1 MYGGRMEQQMTSK
14 KRSWVRSW
22 WTRALAAFLAL
33 AMTGSVFLMNAA
45 QIKLGAGGQSAST
58 SVLNETTDYVQK
70 SALSRAGDVLAS
82 IVMNPETLEQYYNN
96 ASVQIGEAKYDEA
109 LESIK
114 ACIPLVDGSNW
125 SLLDELWLKR
135 GALET
140 LTGAY
145 DDALESFTHITIG
158 SYMGEQ
164 LLIKAQIFGEKGDER
179 AVASMLHEYVR
190 LYPDDMETRIT
201 LASAYVQLGEYDAAI
216 EQYSVVID
224 AGGDVDGA
232 SYMQRAT
239 ARLMNGQYEAS
250 IQDFLAA
257 KSAGYADPSACLAQ
271 CALASYLLQD
281 YENVL
286 GYGARAIALGS
297 ENFTYETLYYY
308 MGLSQLNRGNY
319 PESASLLTKAID
331 LGVTMDDA
339 YYYRGACYMVDGSM
353 PEAISDFS
361 VVIERNVAD
370 LLSNSYFNRAVCEAD
385 QEEYDLSKSDL
396 EMVLQLETG
405 GDLYESAK
413 TMLGLLP

>member
-1 MYGGRMEQQMTSK
+1 MEQEKKSK
-14 KRSWVRSW
+14 NRNWARSW
-22 WTRALAAFLAL
+22 WTRALAGFLAL
-33 AMTGSVFLMNAA
+33 AMTGSVLLMNASEV
-45 QIKLGAGGQSAST
+45 KLGSSGKSAST
-58 SVLNETTDYVQK
+58 DVLDETTDYVQQ

-82 IVMNPETLEQYYNN
+82 IVTNPQTLEQYYKN
-96 ASVQIGEAKYDEA
+96 ASVQIGEAKYADA

-114 ACIPLVDGSNW
+114 ACITLADSSN
-125 SLLDELWLKR
+125 STLLDELWLKR

-145 DDALESFTHITIG
+145 DDALDSFTHISMG

-164 LLIKAQIFGEKGDER
+164 LLIKAQIFGEKGDES

-190 LYPDDMETRIT
+190 LYPDDLDTRLT
-201 LASAYVQLGEYDAAI
+201 LASSYVQLGEYDAAI
-216 EQYSVVID
+216 EQYTYVID
-224 AGGDVDGA
+224 AGGDVSGA

-239 ARLMNGQYEAS
+239 ARLMGGQYEAS

-257 KSAGYADPSACLAQ
+257 KDAGYADPSACLAQ

-281 YENVL
+281 YEDVL
-286 GYGARAIALGS
+286 GYGARAVALGS

-308 MGLSQLNRGNY
+308 MGLSQLNLGSY
-319 PESASLLTKAID
+319 PEAASLLTKAID

-353 PEAISDFS
+353 PEAISDFT

-385 QEEYDLSKSDL
+385 QKQYDLAKSDL
-396 EMVLQLETG
+396 EMVLQLEKE
-405 GDLYESAK
+405 GDLYDSAV
-413 TMLGLLP
+413 TMLGLL

>member
-1 MYGGRMEQQMTSK
+1 MEQQMTSK

-224 AGGDVDGA
+224 AGGDADGA

-250 IQDFLAA
+250 IEFAETDPAFADFR
-257 KSAGYADPSACLAQ
+257 
-271 CALASYLLQD
+271 
-281 YENVL
+281 N
-286 GYGARAIALGS
+286 
-297 ENFTYETLYYY
+297 
-308 MGLSQLNRGNY
+308 
-319 PESASLLTKAID
+319 
-331 LGVTMDDA
+331 
-339 YYYRGACYMVDGSM
+339 
-353 PEAISDFS
+353 
-361 VVIERNVAD
+361 IERISTAGD
-370 LLSNSYFNRAVCEAD
+370 R
-385 QEEYDLSKSDL
+385 
-396 EMVLQLETG
+396 VLP
-405 GDLYESAK
+405 DA
-413 TMLGLLP
+413 